1 MRDVRDIGDV
11 RDVRDVG
18 DVRDVRDVES
28 HSSFFGYLLLVGQC
42 RNCRV
47 LTRLGIYR
55 PDRLRRWL
63 NDPVPISGLHYTP
76 PADKP
81 W

>member
-1 MRDVRDIGDV
+1 MRDVRDVGDV
-11 RDVRDVG
+11 RYVRDVG

-47 LTRLGIYR
+47 LTRLGINR
-55 PDRLRRWL
+55 PDRLGRWL
-63 NDPVPISGLHYTP
+63 NDPVPISGLHT
-76 PADKP
+76 PADKL

>member
-1 MRDVRDIGDV
+1 V

-18 DVRDVRDVES
+18 DVRDVRDVGDVKDMRDVES

-42 RNCRV
+42 RNCMV
-47 LTRLGIYR
+47 LTRLGI
-55 PDRLRRWL
+55 

-76 PADKP
+76 PADKL